1 MLIEQELKKNLQ
13 REMFYDLLEECYD
26 MSHRYRCVNAD
37 KNRGKHTQPKANE
50 KETTIEKKK
59 NTRLGIFF

>member
-13 REMFYDLLEECYD
+13 HEMFYELLEECYD

-37 KNRGKHTQPKANE
+37 KDRDKHTQPKTKE
-50 KETTIEKKK
+50 KETSIEK
-59 NTRLGIFF
+59 

>member
-13 REMFYDLLEECYD
+13 HEMFYELLEECYD

-37 KNRGKHTQPKANE
+37 KNCDKGAQPKTNE
-50 KETTIEKKK
+50 EKTIIEK
-59 NTRLGIFF
+59 

>member
-37 KNRGKHTQPKANE
+37 KNCGKHTQPKANE
-50 KETTIEKKK
+50 KETTIEK
-59 NTRLGIFF
+59 